1 MPYWVAVTQLE
12 QAECLE
18 TERAE
23 DADALVAEARGV
35 FERLRAKPLLR
46 RAELVAGRQ
55 NAETRL
61 EA

>member
-1 MPYWVAVTQLE
+1 LSRP
-12 QAECLE
+12 ECLE

-23 DADALVAEARGV
+23 DADALVAEASGV

-46 RAELVAGRQ
+46 RAELVAARQ
-55 NAETRL
+55 NADTRL